1 MNLLSIVLLD
11 MANCDKCGLEKTLGS
26 DGVCEGCRGQLFRA
40 QMKSMS
46 KVMDTGSFML
56 PARRN
61 IIWVW
66 ATVTLG
72 LLLLGETVYVL
83 LSGR

>member
-1 MNLLSIVLLD
+1 MVS
-11 MANCDKCGLEKTLGS
+11 CKKCGLAKELGA
-26 DGVCEGCRGQLFRA
+26 DGVCEACRGTQFRA

-56 PARRN
+56 PAKRN

-66 ATVTLG
+66 AAVTLG
-72 LLLLGETVYVL
+72 LLLLGETIYVL
-83 LSGR
+83 FFAGR

>member
-1 MNLLSIVLLD
+1 
-11 MANCDKCGLEKTLGS
+11 MAKCRKCGQEKKLGA
-26 DGVCEGCRGQLFRA
+26 DFVCENCRGENCRGTQFRA

-56 PARRN
+56 PAKRN

-66 ATVTLG
+66 AAATLG
-72 LLLLGETVYVL
+72 LLLLGETIYVL
-83 LSGR
+83 FFAGR